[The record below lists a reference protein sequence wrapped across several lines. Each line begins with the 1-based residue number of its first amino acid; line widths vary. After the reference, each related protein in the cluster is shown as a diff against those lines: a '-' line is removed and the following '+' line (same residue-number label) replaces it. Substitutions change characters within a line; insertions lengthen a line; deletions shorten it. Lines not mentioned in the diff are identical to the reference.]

1 MTQVPSATAAG
12 TAAATTGVATVPAT
26 RIAPGSDGA
35 SRALPDKRYRLAD
48 VSSFPTE
55 DGYRYEIVDG
65 ELIVTP
71 APARRHAALAVR
83 LTMLLS
89 QALDKQQPEWCL
101 ITQPF
106 VLETE
111 TETTTHH
118 CEPDLGI
125 FDQSLETFVS
135 DDDLLPVIVV
145 EIVSPGN
152 PENNYVRKVNA
163 YADFGI
169 PEYWIVDSRHRTI
182 TFLELTTTGSQRH
195 YAKIDNSQLLPDNE
209 LVLDEIFAGL

>member
-1 MTQVPSATAAG
+1 MTQVQSATTTVIPAATDMAT
-12 TAAATTGVATVPAT
+12 TAATRTAPA
-26 RIAPGSDGA
+26 SNGA
-35 SRALPDKRYRLAD
+35 AHELPAKRYRLAD
-48 VSSFPTE
+48 LSTFPTE
-55 DGYRYEIVDG
+55 YGYRYEIVDG

-125 FDQSLETFVS
+125 FDQPLEAFIS
-135 DDDLLPVIVV
+135 NEDLLPVIVV

-152 PENNYVRKVNA
+152 PENDYVRKVIA
-163 YADFGI
+163 YADIGI

-182 TFLELTTTGSQRH
+182 TFLALTTAGHRPH
-195 YAKIDNSQLLPDNE
+195 YAKIEKSQLLPETE
-209 LVLDEIFAGL
+209 LALDEIFAGL

>member
-1 MTQVPSATAAG
+1 MTQVPPATATG
-12 TAAATTGVATVPAT
+12 TAAATP
-26 RIAPGSDGA
+26 IAPDSDGTT
-35 SRALPDKRYRLAD
+35 RTLPVKRYRLAD
-48 VSSFPTE
+48 LSDFPTE
-55 DGYRYEIVDG
+55 DGYRYEIIDG

-83 LTMLLS
+83 LTRLLS
-89 QALDKQQPEWCL
+89 QALDKQQPGWCL

-125 FDQSLETFVS
+125 FAQPLETFVS
-135 DDDLLPVIVV
+135 DEELLPAIVI

-152 PENNYVRKVNA
+152 PENDYVRKVTA
-163 YADFGI
+163 YAAIGI

-182 TFLELTTTGSQRH
+182 TFLALTTTGQQRH
-195 YAKIDNSQLLPDNE
+195 YAKIEHSQLLPETE
-209 LVLDEIFAGL
+209 LALDEIFAGL

>member
-1 MTQVPSATAAG
+1 MTQAQPATTTEIPATTDMA
-12 TAAATTGVATVPAT
+12 TNAATRTAPA
-26 RIAPGSDGA
+26 SNGA
-35 SRALPDKRYRLAD
+35 AHALPAKRYRLAD
-48 VSSFPTE
+48 LSTFPTE

-83 LTMLLS
+83 LTILLS
-89 QALDKQQPEWCL
+89 HALDRQQPEWCL

-125 FDQSLETFVS
+125 FDQPLETFVS
-135 DDDLLPVIVV
+135 DEDLLPVIVV

-152 PENNYVRKVNA
+152 PENDYVRKVNA
-163 YADFGI
+163 YADIGI

-182 TFLELTTTGSQRH
+182 TFLALTTAGHRPH
-195 YAKIDNSQLLPDNE
+195 YAKIESSQLLPETE
-209 LVLDEIFAGL
+209 LALDEIFAGL